1 MTWVGKWVAASPA
14 CLHCEAWGRPQAALS
29 NEDRTKLLSSWGCEE
44 RELGDLER
52 DTGLLSLAP
61 SQLPTV
67 PVLAWDSQVVANPIV
82 QRAGRSSLGSTRL

>member
-1 MTWVGKWVAASPA
+1 MPVLPAFTVRPGGGPRQRSPM
-14 CLHCEAWGRPQAALS
+14 R
-29 NEDRTKLLSSWGCEE
+29 DRTKLLSSWGCEE

-67 PVLAWDSQVVANPIV
+67 PVLAWNAQVMANPTV
-82 QRAGRSSLGSTRL
+82 PRAGR